1 MEPMTALAVGGS
13 IVSVIGTVLGGVGA
27 MQQSQL
33 ESFNIETEDIQNKTL
48 AKQQAQARRN
58 EYEFATS
65 QNLAMFNAAGRD
77 LGADRSVEAFLEA
90 QKTTMA
96 DDLKVIQN
104 QSQMQTLK
112 SRQLAAASRK
122 QGQNALVSSLFQ
134 ATGQASQGYYNY
146 KTI

>member
-1 MEPMTALAVGGS
+1 MSATALMAAGTTVA
-13 IVSVIGTVLGGVGA
+13 VIGTILGGIGA
-27 MQQSQL
+27 KQQADL
-33 ESFNIETEDIQNKTL
+33 TAFNIETEDIQNKTL
-48 AKQQAQARRN
+48 AMQQAQARRN
-58 EYEFATS
+58 EYDFATS
-65 QNLAMFNAAGRD
+65 QNLAMFNAANRD

-90 QKTTMA
+90 QKATMA
-96 DDLKVIQN
+96 DDLEVIQN

-112 SRQLAAASRK
+112 SRQLAATSRK